1 MEARTTDL
9 AAQRSASFYNGC
21 VYVLQ
26 AQLKRALV
34 YLVTLL
40 RAGRAFTRSLRHAFG
55 RLRQQPVVVTVTE
68 LARRT
73 FRELGDDF
81 ATDQAASVSY
91 YALLS
96 LFPLAIGLVSLF
108 SLVMEAESVEREVF
122 DFFHTYL
129 PGSEDTLVS
138 NVKAVESIR
147 GLLGLVS
154 VLGLVWSA
162 SLLFGAISR
171 AVNRAWDVPYDRPF
185 LKEKPRHFIMAF
197 SVAPLFVL
205 SMVTTTGLQL
215 LGNEEWPVLGRLAFL
230 ENDGVN
236 ALARPLPFL
245 FSLLIFL
252 LLYKFAPY
260 ARTHWRYIWPGALV
274 AALLFDVTKSL
285 FVFYLENY
293 ASYDKVYGVLAA
305 AIVLM
310 AWAYLSG
317 LVLMIGAEVAS
328 EYQRIRLGLPRGQH
342 DPNAHSE
349 GP

>member
-1 MEARTTDL
+1 MIHRALSRARRL
-9 AAQRSASFYNGC
+9 GVYNGR

-26 AQLKRALV
+26 AQLKRALLF
-34 YLVTLL
+34 LVTLA
-40 RAGRAFTRSLRHAFG
+40 RTGGAVARSLRRALG
-55 RLRQQPVVVTVTE
+55 WLGQQPVVVTVTE
-68 LARRT
+68 LFRRT
-73 FRELGDDF
+73 WRELGDDF
-81 ATDQAASVSY
+81 AGDQAASVSY

-108 SLVMEAESVEREVF
+108 SLMMEADRVEREVF

-129 PGSEDTLVS
+129 PGSASTLTS
-138 NVKAVESIR
+138 NVEAVENIR
-147 GLLGLVS
+147 GLLGVVS
-154 VLGLVWSA
+154 VVGLVWSTT
-162 SLLFGAISR
+162 LLFGAINR

-185 LKEKPRHFIMAF
+185 LKEKARHFLMAF
-197 SVAPLFVL
+197 SVAPLFLL
-205 SMVTTTGLQL
+205 SVVATAALQL
-215 LGNEEWPVLGRLAFL
+215 LGNEELPVLGRLAFL
-230 ENDGVN
+230 ENDGAN

-252 LLYKFAPY
+252 LLYKVAPY
-260 ARTHWRYIWPGALV
+260 ARTYWRYIWPGALV
-274 AALLFDVTKSL
+274 AALLFDVTKSV

-310 AWAYLSG
+310 AWVYLSG

-328 EYQRIRLGLPRGQH
+328 EYQRIRLGLPRGQFAT
-342 DPNAHSE
+342 NAPTE